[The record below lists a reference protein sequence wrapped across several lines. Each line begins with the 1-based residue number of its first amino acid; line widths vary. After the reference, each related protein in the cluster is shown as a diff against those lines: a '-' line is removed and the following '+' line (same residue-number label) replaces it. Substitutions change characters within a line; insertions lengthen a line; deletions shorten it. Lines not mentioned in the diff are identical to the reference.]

1 VKRDIE
7 RRSSMQTEAPKRHA
21 PQREQGDAALQRR
34 LKERDPD
41 PLDPPYED
49 PDDPDVVPG
58 EDDDFALPG
67 EEDEYASPAVEP
79 HEEPVVAP

>member
-1 VKRDIE
+1 VKREIE
-7 RRSSMQTEAPKRHA
+7 RRPSMHTEAPQRHA
-21 PQREQGDAALQRR
+21 TQREPGDTALQQ
-34 LKERDPD
+34 RDPD

-67 EEDEYASPAVEP
+67 EDDEYASPAVEP
-79 HEEPVVAP
+79 REEPLVTP